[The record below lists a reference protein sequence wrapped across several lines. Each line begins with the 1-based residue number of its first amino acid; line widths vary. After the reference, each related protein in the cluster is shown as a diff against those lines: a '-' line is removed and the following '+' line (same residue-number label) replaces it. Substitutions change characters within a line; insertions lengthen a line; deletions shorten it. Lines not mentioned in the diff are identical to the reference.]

1 MALWGKADGIFS
13 PGTVTVNY
21 ANKTITGSGTSFRAV
36 GVTTGAT
43 ITIGAGGTFGNAVIS
58 GITSETQISIAT
70 TQYLSGAA
78 IAGIAYSISQK
89 PVYTLEDSNFA
100 TITGAGNSAS
110 TNRVYGVDEFEQTAA
125 TQSGSKY
132 AAAHAGWVG
141 VHTYI
146 DCDNQLRVKTE
157 VLVAMSGIST
167 SALPT
172 YSATGDAADDAV
184 YADNY
189 ITISAQPT
197 ALVGV
202 ATTAAQTFSVTAAAN
217 DSAALSY
224 QWQFSTSSGVGAAY
238 TNVTTGL
245 LGGLIY
251 TNPTTATLG
260 IAATTTTANR
270 PNGYYFRVN
279 ITTAA
284 GAAKTSDTARLT
296 YA

>member
-13 PGTVTVNY
+13 PGTISVNY
-21 ANKTITGSGTSFRAV
+21 ATETITGSGTSFRAV
-36 GVTTGAT
+36 GITTGAV
-43 ITIGAGGTFGNAVIS
+43 ITIGVGGTFGSAVIS

-89 PVYTLEDSNFA
+89 PVYTLEDTNFA
-100 TITGAGNSAS
+100 TITGAGNSSS
-110 TNRVYGVDEFEQTAA
+110 TNIVYGVDEFEQSAA
-125 TQSGSKY
+125 VETGSQY
-132 AAAHAGWVG
+132 HAAHAGWVG

-146 DCDNQLRVKTE
+146 DTHGNLRVKSET
-157 VLVAMSGIST
+157 LVAMSGIST
-167 SALPT
+167 NGLAT
-172 YSATGDAADDAV
+172 YSATGDADDDAV
-184 YADNY
+184 FPDRY
-189 ITISAQPT
+189 ITISSQPV

-202 ATTAAQTFSVTAAAN
+202 ATTAAQSFAVTAAATP
-217 DSAALSY
+217 SASLSY
-224 QWQFSTSSGVGAAY
+224 QWQFSTAVGAAF

-270 PNGYYFRVN
+270 PNGYYYRVN
-279 ITTAA
+279 ITATG

>member
-13 PGTVTVNY
+13 PGTVTVDY
-21 ANKTITGSGTSFRAV
+21 ANKTIVGSGTSFRAV
-36 GVTTGAT
+36 GVTTGAV

-100 TITGAGNSAS
+100 TIIGTGNSAS

-125 TQSGSKY
+125 TESGSKY

-146 DCDNQLRVKTE
+146 DTHGNLRVKTE
-157 VLVAMSGIST
+157 TLVAMSGIST

-172 YSATGDAADDAV
+172 YSATGDADDDSV

-202 ATTAAQTFSVTAAAN
+202 ATTAAQSFAVTAAAN

-224 QWQFSTSSGVGAAY
+224 QWQFSTAVGAAF

>member
-1 MALWGKADGIFS
+1 MALWGKADGVFS
-13 PGTVTVNY
+13 PGTITVNY
-21 ANKTITGSGTSFRAV
+21 TNKTITGAGTSFLAV
-36 GVTTGAT
+36 GVTTGAV

-58 GITSETQISIAT
+58 GITSETQILIAT

-89 PVYTLEDSNFA
+89 PVYTLEDTNFA
-100 TITGAGNSAS
+100 TITGTGNSAS

-125 TQSGSKY
+125 TESGSKY

-146 DCDNQLRVKTE
+146 DCENQLRVKTE

-167 SALPT
+167 SALAT
-172 YSATGDAADDAV
+172 YSATGDADDDAV

-202 ATTAAQTFSVTAAAN
+202 ATTASQSFVVTAAAN
-217 DSAALSY
+217 DAATLSF
-224 QWQFSTSSGVGAAY
+224 QWQFSTAVGAAF

-245 LGGLIY
+245 LNGLIY

-260 IAATTTTANR
+260 IAATTTTADR
-270 PNGYYFRVN
+270 PDGYFFRVN
-279 ITTAA
+279 ISTAA